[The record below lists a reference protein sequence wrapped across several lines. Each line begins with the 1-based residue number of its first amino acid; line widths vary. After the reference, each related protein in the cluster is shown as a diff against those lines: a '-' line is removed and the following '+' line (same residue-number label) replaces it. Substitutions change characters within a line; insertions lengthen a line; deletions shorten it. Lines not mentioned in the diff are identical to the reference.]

1 MTATASGSAASE
13 TAHFS
18 PKKDAGGKPWRRHF
32 VMTVKPVRM
41 CLGWLDWLGCSAQPN
56 GCSGAAEQPAS
67 RGEPANHVVVTSSY
81 IHSQHPASSQ
91 PAIRTRPYRI
101 VKCSQLQKEPAER
114 AKEQHRD
121 FWNLPRHYYSSVLDE
136 GGKPCIC
143 PGMLQPFSE
152 TRRP

>member
-1 MTATASGSAASE
+1 MGMTATASGSAASE

-18 PKKDAGGKPWRRHF
+18 PKLDAGGKPWRRHF

-81 IHSQHPASSQ
+81 IHSQHQ
-91 PAIRTRPYRI
+91 PAPSQRSEQGHI
-101 VKCSQLQKEPAER
+101 VL
-114 AKEQHRD
+114 
-121 FWNLPRHYYSSVLDE
+121 
-136 GGKPCIC
+136 
-143 PGMLQPFSE
+143 
-152 TRRP
+152 